1 MASGFMRNVR
11 YLSRYQFKNIMW
23 AYVVIVVFDIL
34 NNLGTDANTTTAL
47 EKTLSFAPLM
57 FIAMSYTIHMYIIMR
72 EHNVILSM
80 SSSRKNLLAALPV
93 ATIEVLILSI
103 APSLLLC
110 LFPDMFTVKPMSLL
124 FFTIA
129 LITAATIGIL
139 FGIIG
144 HRVGLAGQMIISGL
158 SGGIVAMFFI
168 KLLNMGL
175 SNILTTL
182 NNIKIKTALL
192 ILTGTIGVY
201 LFVSVLAYIVL
212 RRKEVQF

>member
-34 NNLGTDANTTTAL
+34 SNLGTDANTTTAL

-57 FIAMSYTIHMYIIMR
+57 FIAMSYTIHMYIITR

-144 HRVGLAGQMIISGL
+144 QRFGLAGQMIISGL

-168 KLLNMGL
+168 KLLNTGL

>member
-1 MASGFMRNVR
+1 MANGFKRNVR
-11 YLSRYQFKNIMW
+11 YLSRYQFKNMLC
-23 AYVVIVVFDIL
+23 AYGFIVFFGIL
-34 NNLGTDANTTTAL
+34 TNIGTNTNTTTVL
-47 EKTLSFAPLM
+47 EKILSFAPLM
-57 FIAMSYTIHMYIIMR
+57 LIAMSFTIHTYIIMK
-72 EHNVILSM
+72 ELNVILSM
-80 SSSRKNLLAALPV
+80 SSSRKNILAALPV

-129 LITAATIGIL
+129 LIAAATIGIL

-144 HRVGLAGQMIISGL
+144 CRFGLAGQMIICGL
-158 SGGIVAMFFI
+158 SGGILAIFFI
-168 KLLNMGL
+168 KLLNTGL

-182 NNIKIKTALL
+182 NNIRIITALL
-192 ILTGTIGVY
+192 ILASTIGVY
-201 LFVSVLAYIVL
+201 LLVSVLAYILL

>member
-1 MASGFMRNVR
+1 MTSGFTRNVK
-11 YLSRYQFKNIMW
+11 YLSRYQFKNMLC
-23 AYVVIVVFDIL
+23 AYGYVAIFGIL
-34 NNLGTDANTTTAL
+34 TSFGTNINTTTLL
-47 EKTLSFAPLM
+47 EKILSFAPFM
-57 FIAMSYTIHMYIIMR
+57 FIAMSFTIHTYIIMK
-72 EHNVILSM
+72 EFNVILSM

-93 ATIEVLILSI
+93 ATIEILILSI
-103 APSLLLC
+103 APSLLLY

-144 HRVGLAGQMIISGL
+144 CRFRLAGQMIIGGL
-158 SGGIVAMFFI
+158 SGGILAIFFI
-168 KLLNMGL
+168 KLLDTGL

-182 NNIKIKTALL
+182 NNIKITTALL
-192 ILTGTIGVY
+192 ILASAIGVY

>member
-11 YLSRYQFKNIMW
+11 YLSRYQFKNMLC
-23 AYVVIVVFDIL
+23 AYGFIIIFGIL
-34 NNLGTDANTTTAL
+34 TSFGTNINTTTAL
-47 EKTLSFAPLM
+47 EKTLSFAPFML
-57 FIAMSYTIHMYIIMR
+57 IAMSFTIHTYIIMR
-72 EHNVILSM
+72 ELNVILSM

-93 ATIEVLILSI
+93 ATIEILIMSI
-103 APSLLLC
+103 APSLLLY

-129 LITAATIGIL
+129 LITGATIGIL

-144 HRVGLAGQMIISGL
+144 CHFGLVGQMIVGGL
-158 SGGIVAMFFI
+158 SGGILAIFFI
-168 KLLNMGL
+168 KLLDTGL
-175 SNILTTL
+175 SDVLTTL
-182 NNIKIKTALL
+182 NNMETTTGLL
-192 ILTGTIGVY
+192 IFAITIGVY